1 MVAFGSRAS
10 RHLGEL
16 ERWKTSTCGAARPP
30 IQSARSKTSASGG
43 SSTTDPKAERELLL
57 AKAPVRY
64 EKRQIQRPIQR
75 AGLEAHPTPAEQPG
89 FHHLWWRVA
98 PWPRQKVKGPPLTLW
113 PRE

>member
-10 RHLGEL
+10 RHLGER
-16 ERWKTSTCGAARPP
+16 EWSKTSTCGAARPS

-75 AGLEAHPTPAEQPG
+75 AGLEAHPTPAGQPG
-89 FHHLWWRVA
+89 FHRLWW
-98 PWPRQKVKGPPLTLW
+98 PIGQWKP
-113 PRE
+113 